1 MTRSQM
7 GFDDLLKYINDL
19 SMRIPLQETLQH
31 AEAVYFHLVGVADT
45 MPEVTS
51 VLAGLEPSAPV
62 PGGEISGSATRNG
75 LTEVTA
81 PPPVPPR
88 P

>member
-1 MTRSQM
+1 M

-62 PGGEISGSATRNG
+62 PSAEVAGNAARN
-75 LTEVTA
+75 A
-81 PPPVPPR
+81 SAAPPVPPR